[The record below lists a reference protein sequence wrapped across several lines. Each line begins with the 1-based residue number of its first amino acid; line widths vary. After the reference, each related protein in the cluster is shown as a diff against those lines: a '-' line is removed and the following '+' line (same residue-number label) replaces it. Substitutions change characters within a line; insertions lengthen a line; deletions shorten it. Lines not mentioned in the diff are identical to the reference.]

1 MQQILVVLDH
11 LAQHI
16 KNDFLIFFGSFL
28 VDNIIPGEIK
38 RLYKAVFTQNFQQ
51 WPDLIRRDLIPADV
65 ERDD

>member
-38 RLYKAVFTQNFQQ
+38 RLYTAVFTQNFQQ
-51 WPDLIRRDLIPADV
+51 
-65 ERDD
+65 